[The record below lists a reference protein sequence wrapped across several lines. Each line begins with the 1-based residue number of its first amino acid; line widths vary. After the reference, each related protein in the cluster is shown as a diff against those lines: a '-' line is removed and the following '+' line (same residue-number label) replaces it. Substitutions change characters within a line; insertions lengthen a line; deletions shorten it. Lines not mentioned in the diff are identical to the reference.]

1 MQMLSA
7 GHIEETEMLQD
18 SEQQTRAP
26 LTSLQAPERVLTVDA
41 QLSPP
46 IFRGAGAEATP
57 AARQPRRCKS
67 CVRACCRIV
76 SSKRGRGGSCC
87 AGRWSTPWRSTLG
100 SWRSKHGPGLSRT
113 LLSSAADRGLS
124 SAGDVLGGSG
134 WTLSPGWR
142 PLALSTA
149 CAPASR
155 SSEHARAGNAFRWTT
170 SKHGQPSAV
179 LSSGLIGA
187 GSEAN

>member
-1 MQMLSA
+1 MAVLRCGPPEGITRAGVLGASAGRRARGGQCKGTPAGGQRPTRTAQYIPRRRQPAVRRGA

-26 LTSLQAPERVLTVDA
+26 STSRQTPERAVTVDA

-46 IFRGAGAEATP
+46 IFMGAGAEATP

-76 SSKRGRGGSCC
+76 SSKLGRGGSCC

-100 SWRSKHGPGLSRT
+100 SWRSKHG
-113 LLSSAADRGLS
+113 
-124 SAGDVLGGSG
+124 
-134 WTLSPGWR
+134 
-142 PLALSTA
+142 
-149 CAPASR
+149 
-155 SSEHARAGNAFRWTT
+155 
-170 SKHGQPSAV
+170 Q
-179 LSSGLIGA
+179 
-187 GSEAN
+187 

>member
-1 MQMLSA
+1 MLPAPISPLESTADGWPCFDVVHRKALPARACSELRLAGAHAVDNARGRQPGDSVQPEPPSTSPADDNPRSAAGRESSNMQMLSA

-26 LTSLQAPERVLTVDA
+26 STSLQTPERAVTVDA

-46 IFRGAGAEATP
+46 IFMGAGAEATP

-76 SSKRGRGGSCC
+76 SSKRGRGRSCC

-100 SWRSKHGPGLSRT
+100 SWRSKHGQQCPR
-113 LLSSAADRGLS
+113 
-124 SAGDVLGGSG
+124 
-134 WTLSPGWR
+134 
-142 PLALSTA
+142 
-149 CAPASR
+149 
-155 SSEHARAGNAFRWTT
+155 
-170 SKHGQPSAV
+170 
-179 LSSGLIGA
+179 
-187 GSEAN
+187 

>member
-1 MQMLSA
+1 ML
-7 GHIEETEMLQD
+7 LD
-18 SEQQTRAP
+18 SRP
-26 LTSLQAPERVLTVDA
+26 
-41 QLSPP
+41 
-46 IFRGAGAEATP
+46 
-57 AARQPRRCKS
+57 
-67 CVRACCRIV
+67 
-76 SSKRGRGGSCC
+76 
-87 AGRWSTPWRSTLG
+87 
-100 SWRSKHGPGLSRT
+100 
-113 LLSSAADRGLS
+113 AADRGLS

-187 GSEAN
+187 GNEANYALPSPVGSLLISRTMTRVSCPPYR